1 MLIRHSPPIR
11 MVGSKTDILS
21 EVLRRFP
28 PTRTFNRYFEP
39 FLGGGAVLIRV
50 LEMVRDG
57 DLAIKQFFASD
68 ANHHIIALFIAIRDD
83 PEKLMREVDKIMR
96 EGDDNEKKYYEVRD
110 DFRKNGGTA
119 KFLYLQKRCFR
130 GLYRENSRGEF
141 NASYGE
147 FTGKIYDRA
156 NILGLSVL
164 LQPVHLA
171 PLDYSYIFELN
182 LTSTDFVYL
191 DPPYASTFNKY
202 VGGTFDSTP
211 LFSGLLKLH
220 CPFLMSNSI
229 NPFPD
234 KMYSD
239 SVSKRRKIG
248 KWVEAREFF
257 VSNYPLPE
265 KRDECVPFIN
275 KLVDALDSGSPSL
288 KWLKDGRGFA
298 VLDEALFTESI
309 LPSFF
314 KSKTYNT
321 FVIQTKMHGFE
332 KHGYVF
338 THPDFFK
345 DSPLLHNITRL
356 KKKQTV
362 GKSDSKLIPLI
373 DKK

>member
-1 MLIRHSPPIR
+1 
-11 MVGSKTDILS
+11 
-21 EVLRRFP
+21 
-28 PTRTFNRYFEP
+28 
-39 FLGGGAVLIRV
+39 
-50 LEMVRDG
+50 
-57 DLAIKQFFASD
+57 
-68 ANHHIIALFIAIRDD
+68 
-83 PEKLMREVDKIMR
+83 MR

-211 LFSGLLKLH
+211 LFSGLLKLQ